1 MCAHHTYTHERHAH
15 MCYYRTL
22 RGIMKTLAI
31 LSRKGGTGKTTIAV
45 HLAVATERAGHTTAL
60 IDLDPQASA
69 VSWSDKREM
78 DTPAVISAH
87 SSRLPDLLKKADES
101 GVDLAI
107 IDTAAHA
114 ETSALAAARVAT
126 SALIPCRPAS
136 LDLIAIGA
144 TVDVVKLANVPAYVV
159 LNGTP
164 ARGKLTDEARS
175 AIEAYGVPCVP
186 CSLGHR
192 MGFVHALI
200 DGLTVQETEPRSK
213 ASSEVRALYKYIAK
227 EMEV

>member
-1 MCAHHTYTHERHAH
+1 
-15 MCYYRTL
+15 
-22 RGIMKTLAI
+22 MKTLAI

-45 HLAVATERAGHTTAL
+45 HLAVAAEQAGLTTVL

-69 VSWSDKREM
+69 VSWSDKREK

-87 SSRLPDLLKKADES
+87 SSRLSDLLKKAEES
-101 GVDLAI
+101 GVDIAI

-114 ETSALAAARVAT
+114 ETSALAAALVAT
-126 SALIPCRPAS
+126 TALIPCRPAS

-144 TVDVVKLANVPAYVV
+144 TVDVVKLAKVSARVV

-164 ARGKLTDEARS
+164 ARGKLTDEARN
-175 AIEAYGVPCVP
+175 AIESYGVPCAP

-192 MGFVHALI
+192 MAFVHALI
-200 DGLTVQETEPRSK
+200 DGLTVQETEPRGK
-213 ASSEVRALYKYIAK
+213 ASNEVHALFKYLTK

>member
-1 MCAHHTYTHERHAH
+1 
-15 MCYYRTL
+15 
-22 RGIMKTLAI
+22 MKTLAI

-45 HLAVATERAGHTTAL
+45 HLAVAAEQAGHTTAL

-69 VSWSDKREM
+69 VNWNDKREV
-78 DTPAVISAH
+78 DTPVVISAH
-87 SSRLPDLLKKADES
+87 SSRLPDLLKKAEKS
-101 GVDLAI
+101 GVDFAV

-126 SALIPCRPAS
+126 IALIPCRPAS

-144 TVDVVKLANVPAYVV
+144 TIDVVKLADVPAHVI
-159 LNGTP
+159 LSGIP
-164 ARGKLTDEARS
+164 ARGKLTEEARNAVES
-175 AIEAYGVPCVP
+175 YGVPCAP
-186 CSLGHR
+186 CALGHR
-192 MGFVHALI
+192 MAFVHALI

-213 ASSEVRALYKYIAK
+213 ASNEVRALYKYIAK

>member
-1 MCAHHTYTHERHAH
+1 
-15 MCYYRTL
+15 
-22 RGIMKTLAI
+22 MKTLAI

-45 HLAVATERAGHTTAL
+45 HLAVAAEQAGHTTAL

-69 VSWSDKREM
+69 VNWNDKREV
-78 DTPAVISAH
+78 DTPVVISAH
-87 SSRLPDLLKKADES
+87 SSRLPDLLKKAEKS
-101 GVDLAI
+101 GVDFVV

-126 SALIPCRPAS
+126 IALIPCRPAS

-144 TVDVVKLANVPAYVV
+144 TIDVVKLADVPAHVI
-159 LNGTP
+159 LSGIP
-164 ARGKLTDEARS
+164 ARGKLTEEARN
-175 AIEAYGVPCVP
+175 AVECYGVPCAP
-186 CSLGHR
+186 CALGHR
-192 MGFVHALI
+192 MAFVHALI

>member
-1 MCAHHTYTHERHAH
+1 
-15 MCYYRTL
+15 
-22 RGIMKTLAI
+22 MKTLAI

-45 HLAVATERAGHTTAL
+45 HLSVSAEQAGRTTAL

-78 DTPAVISAH
+78 DTPVVISAH
-87 SSRLPDLLKKADES
+87 SSRLPDLLKKAEDS
-101 GVDLAI
+101 GVDVAI

-126 SALIPCRPAS
+126 IALIPCRPAS

-144 TVDVVKLANVPAYVV
+144 TVDVVKLANVPAHVV

-164 ARGKLTDEARS
+164 ARGKLTDEARRAVES
-175 AIEAYGVPCVP
+175 YGVPCAP

-192 MGFVHALI
+192 MAFVHALI
-200 DGLTVQETEPRSK
+200 DGLTVQEAEPRSK
-213 ASSEVRALYKYIAK
+213 ASDEVHALYKYLVK

>member
-1 MCAHHTYTHERHAH
+1 
-15 MCYYRTL
+15 
-22 RGIMKTLAI
+22 MKTLAI

-45 HLAVATERAGHTTAL
+45 HLAVAAEQAGHTVAL

-69 VSWSDKREM
+69 VSWSDKRKM
-78 DTPAVISAH
+78 DTPVVISAH
-87 SSRLPDLLKKADES
+87 SSRLSDLLKKAETS
-101 GVDLAI
+101 GVDLVI

-114 ETSALAAARVAT
+114 ETSALAAARTAT
-126 SALIPCRPAS
+126 IALIPCRPAS

-164 ARGKLTDEARS
+164 ARGKLTEEARN
-175 AIEAYGVPCVP
+175 AIESYSVTCTP

-192 MGFVHALI
+192 IAFVHALI

-213 ASSEVRALYKYIAK
+213 ASNEVRELYKYLAK